1 MIDQAKIDEMLIQ
14 ADELNNFLR
23 ELIREKNRG
32 ETDDRIRNP
41 KK

>member
-1 MIDQAKIDEMLIQ
+1 MDQTKIDEMLIQ

-23 ELIREKNRG
+23 DLIRQKDKS
-32 ETDDRIRNP
+32 ETYDRIRNP